1 MTFTSPGQFQKQKYK
16 MNFLQKYKY
25 KYKNTK
31 LMQFFPMIFQHR
43 FKSGVYL
50 VLFLLSEF
58 LRCISFYW
66 CKVTK
71 CVVILFSVHL
81 YLHICIYVFVPW
93 ISFVA
98 FLFMSYDVSK
108 QFLWLGCCR
117 IRPLFYSCLCS
128 ECDDGTFSFIS
139 PTNTISFTQD
149 WNMRYATK
157 SKHWLRWIQCDLYQ
171 CIAMVI
177 DAL

>member
-1 MTFTSPGQFQKQKYK
+1 
-16 MNFLQKYKY
+16 
-25 KYKNTK
+25 
-31 LMQFFPMIFQHR
+31 MIFQHR

-58 LRCISFYW
+58 LRYISFYW

-139 PTNTISFTQD
+139 PTNTISFAQD

-171 CIAMVI
+171 CIAMKNF
-177 DAL
+177 